1 VKFVANS
8 DSVSANCVSP
18 ENIFR
23 CGGEAAATKNI
34 FLFGPD
40 DIRAALARM
49 PLTAKGDL

>member
-1 VKFVANS
+1 VES
-8 DSVSANCVSP
+8 
-18 ENIFR
+18 NIFR